1 MMQIHFNNIKER
13 DEILDQVSAFKHIYL
28 RPPIEMEKC
37 KTNDN
42 ERSAVLLCQNV
53 TTGVCIQVSIPNQVN
68 NRKHEFKDCHDYK
81 VSLLMRDRE
90 LF

>member
-1 MMQIHFNNIKER
+1 MFEISAVPEECERQRAVRKGDSPETKIMQIHFNNIKER

-42 ERSAVLLCQNV
+42 ERSAVLLC
-53 TTGVCIQVSIPNQVN
+53 
-68 NRKHEFKDCHDYK
+68 
-81 VSLLMRDRE
+81 
-90 LF
+90 